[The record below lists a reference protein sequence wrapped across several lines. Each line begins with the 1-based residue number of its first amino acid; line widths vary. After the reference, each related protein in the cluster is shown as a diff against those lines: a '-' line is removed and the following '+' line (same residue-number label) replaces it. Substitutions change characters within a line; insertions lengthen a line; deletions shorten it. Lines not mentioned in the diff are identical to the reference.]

1 MLQSILQHLQKLSN
15 DLKLYAEKR
24 VELLS
29 LEITEKISA
38 LSANLVSVILVGA
51 FLIISVVFMME
62 AVVIWL
68 NIWVD
73 FPAFGQLVVSSF
85 YFIMFLLLLKSKKS
99 IDNKL
104 KRVIE
109 QKILEND
116 KSLTLSDTPKINE
129 HQ

>member
-29 LEITEKISA
+29 LELTEKISA
-38 LSANLVSVILVGA
+38 LSANLVSVILVGT
-51 FLIISVVFMME
+51 FLVISVVFMME

-73 FPAFGQLVVSSF
+73 FPAFGQLAVSSF
-85 YFIMFLLLLKSKKS
+85 YFLMFLLLLKSKKS

>member
-29 LEITEKISA
+29 LELTEKISA

-51 FLIISVVFMME
+51 FLVISVVFMME

-73 FPAFGQLVVSSF
+73 FPAFGQLAVSSI
-85 YFIMFLLLLKSKKS
+85 YFLMFLLLLKSKKS

>member
-85 YFIMFLLLLKSKKS
+85 YFIMFLLLLKSKKT

>member
-85 YFIMFLLLLKSKKS
+85 YFIMFLLLLKSKKT

-104 KRVIE
+104 KHVIE

>member
-51 FLIISVVFMME
+51 FLFISVVFMME